1 MQDSAAR
8 DRSKLERVAEILQP
22 ILKYMST
29 LPTDHEVV
37 EYYTKKVVARA
48 QLKEE
53 NQVKLDQDSQIDVL
67 TPPVNAQIV
76 SIYLLKAMDLLITDF
91 QAPSEAITLFELSK
105 RSGIEFYVASCST
118 DVYNKMLELRWN
130 YFRDLYAVESLMSE
144 MYVNAVAGNND
155 TVNIIGKIHR
165 DYIGAKHGLVD
176 GGSLSLWNKEDSR
189 RMKSLNQYRLR
200 VAKSLMQ
207 GEETEVPSFGPSL
220 L

>member
-1 MQDSAAR
+1 
-8 DRSKLERVAEILQP
+8 
-22 ILKYMST
+22 
-29 LPTDHEVV
+29 
-37 EYYTKKVVARA
+37 
-48 QLKEE
+48 
-53 NQVKLDQDSQIDVL
+53 
-67 TPPVNAQIV
+67 
-76 SIYLLKAMDLLITDF
+76 
-91 QAPSEAITLFELSK
+91 
-105 RSGIEFYVASCST
+105 
-118 DVYNKMLELRWN
+118 
-130 YFRDLYAVESLMSE
+130 MSE